1 MAKKKEKNQP
11 VDDQRKSRKDELREQ
26 KQAEQV
32 RQIRIAAIIVAVIL
46 GVVLLVALVNEFI
59 IAPNREVATVN
70 SEAITL
76 REFQE
81 RVKVER
87 AQRIIG
93 LETQLEAVGGDIG
106 TLQQFAG
113 QTILELQD
121 GEGLGQ
127 ATIDR
132 MVEETIIRQEAQ
144 ARGVVVDD
152 SVIDDWIANSYN
164 YFGGEAPTPLPEP
177 TETIAPT
184 PSVTMIPTAVITDV
198 LPTAVP
204 VPTLEPAPTSPPPTP
219 VSEEF
224 FQQELNDLLGQLR
237 DLGVSES
244 NYRDLIA
251 AQIYQD
257 ELLDAVAAEQEIS
270 SEALHANLLILVF
283 DDEAEANEVLAEAN
297 SGDFLTVWNTIR
309 SQPVDLTGEDQS
321 TASAVEFPWR
331 TKNSLEQTI
340 GAEAAELAFT
350 LPIDVPSTV
359 LQLPGSEESP
369 TYLIILA
376 NGREV
381 REMPEQEF
389 EALKQAALIDI
400 ITTIMNGDSVDV
412 NESWRNR
419 IPTVPVLDAKFL
431 AAPTAT
437 PVQVEPETESDVTQ

>member
-1 MAKKKEKNQP
+1 MAKKKEKNEP
-11 VDDQRKSRKDELREQ
+11 ADGQRKSRKDELREQ
-26 KQAEQV
+26 KHEEQV
-32 RQIRIAAIIVAVIL
+32 RQIRIAAIIVAAIL

-76 REFQE
+76 RQFQE

-106 TLQQFAG
+106 TIQQFAG

-121 GEGLGQ
+121 GESIGQ
-127 ATIDR
+127 TTIDR
-132 MVEETIIRQEAQ
+132 MVEETIMRQEAQ
-144 ARGVVVDD
+144 SRGITVDD
-152 SVIDDWIANSYN
+152 SAIDEWIAASYN

-177 TETIAPT
+177 TATIAPT
-184 PSVTMIPTAVITDV
+184 PSVTMIPTAVITEV
-198 LPTAVP
+198 VSTAVP

-219 VSEEF
+219 VSEEY
-224 FQQELNDLLGQLR
+224 FQQELNDLLAQLN
-237 DLGVSES
+237 DLGISEAS
-244 NYRDLIA
+244 YRDLIA
-251 AQIYQD
+251 SQIYQ
-257 ELLDAVAAEQEIS
+257 EKLLDAVAEEQEIS
-270 SEALHANLLILVF
+270 PEALHANLLILAF
-283 DDEAEANEVLAEAN
+283 NDEAEANEALLEVS

-309 SQPVDLTGEDQS
+309 SQPIDLTGENQS
-321 TASAVEFPWR
+321 TANAVEFPWR
-331 TKNSLEQTI
+331 TQNSLEQTI
-340 GAEAAELAFT
+340 GAEAAELAFA

-359 LQLPGSEESP
+359 LQLPGSEENP
-369 TYLIILA
+369 TYLIIMA
-376 NGREV
+376 NGREM

-389 EALKQAALIDI
+389 ESLKQAALIDI
-400 ITTIMNGDSVDV
+400 LTAIMNGDGVDI

-437 PVQVEPETESDVTQ
+437 PVQVEPETESDETQ